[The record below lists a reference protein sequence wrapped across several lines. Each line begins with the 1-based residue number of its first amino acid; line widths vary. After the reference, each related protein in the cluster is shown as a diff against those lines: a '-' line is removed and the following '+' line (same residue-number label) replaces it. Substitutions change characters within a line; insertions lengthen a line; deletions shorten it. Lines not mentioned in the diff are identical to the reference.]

1 MFDRVFSVATNVDT
15 LQEKASPS
23 KNWQKVLFKDEKG
36 KFSRE
41 DYLKVVANSQ
51 SGVYNQI
58 TEPSMLEGRQGD
70 IVAVVGIKVVDK
82 NGNEVGGVAETQHNN
97 YGYGPE
103 GKFIAFLSNPMHGT
117 DVFAEWEVKSARVF
131 KQAKGGKVPSK
142 TSLMTQIGGAFFI
155 DKAFRG
161 MKVSTQKRKV
171 VDLLVA
177 KMRHAFPSVGI
188 TSTQVEFDAIMQSN
202 DVRTRVKDGMVIY
215 GVTLDGNIYL
225 NPEAVDIATPIHE
238 FGHIWID
245 YLRYQALKSPKGKG
259 AKLLEKGLALA
270 NEHSK
275 IDEYKRKYGDT
286 ELARE
291 ELLVELMATRGET
304 IVNQSLKS
312 KFKEW
317 FNAFFKYIK
326 QNFKTSEKVTL
337 GEIDKLTIEEFAN
350 IGLADLFGGT
360 LLDGKFDPSKITDAM
375 RARFSME
382 TSDGSTMSLSDI
394 ISEAR
399 QDGYSDESIKDYLKT
414 QGYKVAE
421 INEAMAIQLDMFTQM
436 PVRLFKKFSMGLKR
450 V

>member
-1 MFDRVFSVATNVDT
+1 M
-15 LQEKASPS
+15 
-23 KNWQKVLFKDEKG
+23 
-36 KFSRE
+36 
-41 DYLKVVANSQ
+41 
-51 SGVYNQI
+51 
-58 TEPSMLEGRQGD
+58 
-70 IVAVVGIKVVDK
+70 
-82 NGNEVGGVAETQHNN
+82 
-97 YGYGPE
+97 
-103 GKFIAFLSNPMHGT
+103 
-117 DVFAEWEVKSARVF
+117 
-131 KQAKGGKVPSK
+131 
-142 TSLMTQIGGAFFI
+142 
-155 DKAFRG
+155 
-161 MKVSTQKRKV
+161 

-188 TSTQVEFDAIMQSN
+188 TSTEVEFDAIMQSN

-436 PVRLFKKFSMGLKR
+436 REAFQKVFDGSEEGINMFNDIKKKLDNWLKSRWGKGKSFTEYRTKAMDLLEQHPSFKNLSSINKSKLMSAMDIVIGRKKSVEASAPIKSIIDTAKLIKEATWENNIPGCKKPCKR
-450 V
+450 TKTSEWYKAPQRESF